1 MKNNSEN
8 LRMLCNVVLVLTV
21 AFFMQGCG
29 RTTRSAI
36 KSMQSI
42 PSKLQAA
49 CESGSPEK
57 FLKVYAEL
65 ADTMEFLHAC
75 DQDGRLSP
83 TQKAELATN
92 FMELTPDLMISIMGC
107 EKLQKA
113 ITAMSPAKQ
122 KDYQHQVMVQTLR
135 LAMSAK

>member
-1 MKNNSEN
+1 MKKNSSN
-8 LRMLCNVVLVLTV
+8 LRMLCNVVLVIIA
-21 AFFMQGCG
+21 AFYLQGCG
-29 RTTRSAI
+29 RTTQSAI
-36 KSMQSI
+36 KSMQSM

-49 CESGSPEK
+49 CESRSPEK

-83 TQKAELATN
+83 TQKAELATTA
-92 FMELTPDLMISIMGC
+92 MELMPALMNTMTSC
-107 EKLQKA
+107 EKLGKA

-122 KDYQHQVMVQTLR
+122 KDYQHRFMVQTLR
-135 LAMSAK
+135 MGMSTK

>member
-1 MKNNSEN
+1 M
-8 LRMLCNVVLVLTV
+8 
-21 AFFMQGCG
+21 
-29 RTTRSAI
+29 
-36 KSMQSI
+36 

-75 DQDGRLSP
+75 DQDGRLNS
-83 TQKAELATN
+83 TQKAELATTA
-92 FMELTPDLMISIMGC
+92 MELMPALMNTMTSC
-107 EKLQKA
+107 EKLGKA

-122 KDYQHQVMVQTLR
+122 KDYQHRFMVQTLR
-135 LAMSAK
+135 MGMSAK

>member
-1 MKNNSEN
+1 
-8 LRMLCNVVLVLTV
+8 MLCNVVLILTV

-29 RTTRSAI
+29 RTTRSAM
-36 KSMQSI
+36 KSMQSM

-92 FMELTPDLMISIMGC
+92 FMELRPDLVMSIMGC

-122 KDYQHQVMVQTLR
+122 KGYQHRVMVQALR

>member
-29 RTTRSAI
+29 RTTRSAM
-36 KSMQSI
+36 KSMQSM

-75 DQDGRLSP
+75 DQDGRLNS
-83 TQKAELATN
+83 TQKAELATTAR
-92 FMELTPDLMISIMGC
+92 ELMPSLMNTMTGC
-107 EKLQKA
+107 EKLETA

-122 KDYQHQVMVQTLR
+122 KDYQHRFMVQTLR
-135 LAMSAK
+135 MGMAAK

>member
-1 MKNNSEN
+1 MKNNSSN

-29 RTTRSAI
+29 RTTQSAI
-36 KSMQSI
+36 KSMQSM
-42 PSKLQAA
+42 PSKLQSA

-92 FMELTPDLMISIMGC
+92 FIELAPDLAISNMGC

-122 KDYQHQVMVQTLR
+122 KDYQHRFMVQTLR
-135 LAMSAK
+135 MGMSTK